1 LTQTRRPLKGAREI
15 AEPQATGNVSTGT
28 RRSFDMTMHRN
39 KAPFRAD
46 HVGSLLRPQA
56 LLAERERFRKGEI
69 TAQDLRV
76 LEDAAI
82 RDVVKLQE
90 DIGLQSVTDGEF
102 RRTLWH
108 ADFLLSFDNVVSVKT
123 GANATFRT
131 AEGDIERPLSAFHI
145 AGKVSRPKPIFVEHF
160 KFVKSVARQTPKQTI
175 PSPSI
180 LHFRAGRGGVDSK
193 AYPDMQEFYADLSRV
208 YAEEIADLA
217 AAGCRYLQ
225 IDETN
230 FAYLCDPAMRKEAQ
244 NIGEDPDA
252 LPRTYARI
260 INDAVASAPA
270 DMVKAI
276 HLCRGNFE
284 GAWVAEGGYEPVADV
299 LFNQI
304 NVDAYFL
311 EYDSD
316 RAGDFRP
323 LRYVPKGKTVV
334 LGLVT
339 TKSGKL
345 ESKDDLKRR
354 IDEAAKHCPIDQLAL
369 SPQCGF
375 ASGERGNKLSV
386 DEEVRKLQ
394 LVVDVAREVWG

>member
-1 LTQTRRPLKGAREI
+1 M
-15 AEPQATGNVSTGT
+15 S
-28 RRSFDMTMHRN
+28 MHRD
-39 KAPFRAD
+39 KPPFRAD
-46 HVGSLLRPQA
+46 HVGSLLRPPA
-56 LLAERERFRKGEI
+56 LLAARERRRKGEI
-69 TAQDLRV
+69 TADDLRA
-76 LEDAAI
+76 LEDEAI
-82 RDVVKLQE
+82 REAVKLQE
-90 DIGLQSVTDGEF
+90 DIGLKSVTDGEF

-108 ADFLLSFDNVVSVKT
+108 ADFLLSFENVVSVQT
-123 GANATFRT
+123 GASATFRT
-131 AEGDIERPLSAFHI
+131 AEGDIQRPLSAFHI
-145 AGKVSRPKPIFVEHF
+145 AGKLSRPKPIFVEHF
-160 KFVKSVARQTPKQTI
+160 KFVKSVTKQTPKQTI

-180 LHFRAGRGGVDSK
+180 LHFRAGRGGIDPN

-208 YAEEIADLA
+208 YAEEIADLG

-230 FAYLCDPAMRKEAQ
+230 FAYLCDPAMRKDAQ

-252 LPRTYARI
+252 LPKTYAKV
-260 INDAVASAPA
+260 INDALAAAPA
-270 DMVKAI
+270 DMVKAV

-299 LFNQI
+299 LFNGI

-311 EYDSD
+311 EYDSE

-323 LRYVPKGKTVV
+323 LRHVPKGKTVV

-354 IDEAAKHCPIDQLAL
+354 IEEAAKHCPIEQLAL

-375 ASGERGNKLSV
+375 ASGERGNKLTV
-386 DEEVRKLQ
+386 EEEVKKLQ
-394 LVVDVAREVWG
+394 LVADVAREVWG

>member
-1 LTQTRRPLKGAREI
+1 M
-15 AEPQATGNVSTGT
+15 S
-28 RRSFDMTMHRN
+28 MHRD
-39 KAPFRAD
+39 KPPFRAD
-46 HVGSLLRPQA
+46 HVGSLLRPPS
-56 LLAERERFRKGEI
+56 LLAAREKRRKGEI
-69 TAQDLRV
+69 SPEDLRL
-76 LEDAAI
+76 LEDGAI
-82 RDVVKLQE
+82 REVVKLQE
-90 DIGLQSVTDGEF
+90 SVGLKSVTDGEF

-108 ADFLLSFDNVVSVKT
+108 ADFLLSFENVVSVKT
-123 GANATFRT
+123 GASATFRT
-131 AEGDIERPLSAFHI
+131 AEGDIQRPLSAFHI
-145 AGKVSRPKPIFVEHF
+145 SGKVSRPRPIFVDHF
-160 KFVKSVARQTPKQTI
+160 KFLKSVAKETPKQTI

-180 LHFRAGRGGVDSK
+180 LHFRAGRGGVDAN

-252 LPRTYARI
+252 LPKTYAKI
-260 INDAVASAPA
+260 INDAVASAPS

-284 GAWVAEGGYEPVADV
+284 GAWVAEGGYEPVAHT
-299 LFNQI
+299 LFNEI
-304 NVDAYFL
+304 NVDGYFL
-311 EYDSD
+311 EYDSE

-323 LRYVPKGKTVV
+323 LRHVPKGKTVV

-345 ESKDDLKRR
+345 ESKDDLRRR
-354 IDEAAKHCPIDQLAL
+354 IDEAAKHCPIEQLAL

-375 ASGERGNKLSV
+375 ASSHHGNPVTTDDQKKKL
-386 DEEVRKLQ
+386 E
-394 LVVDVAREVWG
+394 LVVGVAREVWGGV

>member
-1 LTQTRRPLKGAREI
+1 LTQHLRAPKGGPNLPAK
-15 AEPQATGNVSTGT
+15 GGG
-28 RRSFDMTMHRN
+28 RSAHQEKSMSMHRDTP
-39 KAPFRAD
+39 PFRAD
-46 HVGSLLRPQA
+46 HVGSLLRPPS
-56 LLAERERFRKGEI
+56 LLAARERFRKGELS
-69 TAQDLRV
+69 AQGLHA
-76 LEDAAI
+76 LEDEAI
-82 RDVVKLQE
+82 REVVALQE
-90 DIGLQSVTDGEF
+90 RIGIKAVTDGEF

-108 ADFLLSFDNVVSVKT
+108 ADFLLSFENVVSVKT
-123 GANATFRT
+123 GASATFRT

-145 AGKVSRPKPIFVEHF
+145 RGKVSRPRPIFVDHF
-160 KFVKSVARQTPKQTI
+160 KFVKSVAKETPKQTI

-180 LHFRAGRGGVDSK
+180 LHFRAGRGGVDAN

-244 NIGEDPDA
+244 NIGENPDE
-252 LPRTYARI
+252 LPKTYAKI
-260 INDAVASAPA
+260 INDALSSAPA

-284 GAWVAEGGYEPVADV
+284 GAWVAEGGYEPVAHV
-299 LFNQI
+299 LFNDI

-311 EYDSD
+311 EYDSE

-323 LRYVPKGKTVV
+323 LRHVPKGKTVV

-354 IDEAAKHCPIDQLAL
+354 IEEASKHCPIDQLAL

-375 ASGERGNKLSV
+375 ASGERGNKLTV
-386 DEEVRKLQ
+386 DDEVRKLE
-394 LVVDVAREVWG
+394 LVVEVAREVWG

>member
-1 LTQTRRPLKGAREI
+1 M
-15 AEPQATGNVSTGT
+15 N
-28 RRSFDMTMHRN
+28 MHRD
-39 KAPFRAD
+39 KPPFRAD
-46 HVGSLLRPQA
+46 HVGSLLRPPA
-56 LLAERERFRKGEI
+56 LLEAREKRRKGEI
-69 TAQDLRV
+69 SADDLRA

-82 RDVVKLQE
+82 REVVKLQE
-90 DIGLQSVTDGEF
+90 SVGLKAVTDGEF

-108 ADFLLSFDNVVSVKT
+108 ADFLLSFENVISVKT
-123 GANATFRT
+123 GASATFRT
-131 AEGDIERPLSAFHI
+131 AEGDIQRPLSAFHI
-145 AGKVSRPKPIFVEHF
+145 SGKLSRPKPIFVDHF
-160 KFVKSVARQTPKQTI
+160 KFVKSVAKETPKQTI

-252 LPRTYARI
+252 LPRTYAKI

-304 NVDAYFL
+304 NVNGYFL
-311 EYDSD
+311 EYDSE
-316 RAGDFRP
+316 RAGDFSP
-323 LRYVPKGKTVV
+323 LRFVPKGKTVV

-345 ESKDDLKRR
+345 ETKDDLKRR
-354 IDEAAKHCPIDQLAL
+354 IEEAAKHCPIDQLAL

-375 ASGERGNKLSV
+375 ASGERGNKLTV
-386 DEEVRKLQ
+386 EEEMKKLQ
-394 LVVDVAREVWG
+394 LIVDVTREVWG